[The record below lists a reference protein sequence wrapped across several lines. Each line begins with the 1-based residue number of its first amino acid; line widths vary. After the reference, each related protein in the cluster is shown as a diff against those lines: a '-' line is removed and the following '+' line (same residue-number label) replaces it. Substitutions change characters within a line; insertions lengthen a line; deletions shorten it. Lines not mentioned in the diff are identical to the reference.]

1 MLLISSRDLRALDTQ
16 PGHQA
21 ALVKGEGVDAAM
33 HGVVG
38 EAASH
43 SFVHDDDAR
52 ALTTFG
58 KTSTASARDDTL
70 AAAEFCDLSWLR
82 AARDSLVKLPNAV
95 SDVSNTASINATLF
109 LYFDRT

>member
-1 MLLISSRDLRALDTQ
+1 
-16 PGHQA
+16 
-21 ALVKGEGVDAAM
+21 M
-33 HGVVG
+33 HGVGG

-95 SDVSNTASINATLF
+95 SDVSNTASINVARYFNVDLMVMLVLFGGFF
-109 LYFDRT
+109 LYFGFATWH